1 MNDFDVI
8 IQSEAVSSVMEADNL
23 SIAKMVRVSSEYH
36 AEEHEGNRL
45 RVHLVLRSQSLADR
59 LKRMP
64 LGEPMAENVELYA
77 YTREDL
83 WAMQMLGINPESDTR
98 LDRQPITSNSSQH
111 AHLLIFGSGNQA
123 ESLAVHA
130 TLTSHYPNYCRD
142 HSLRT
147 RITMV
152 ADTHSQ
158 HASFRQR
165 YRNLLLNSYRRTVSI
180 KGGEVECAVMEPK
193 YAGSREDFVDVEW
206 EFVEGRVSDVP
217 LAYKLQ
223 HWSRD
228 EKQQLTV
235 AFCYSDDERN
245 LSEALTI
252 QSELNSDTPIW
263 VRIKDD
269 TIIDFFHQSGLYHN
283 LIPFGMDNA
292 TLPNMANYIRLAQC
306 VNFAYRQMR
315 SADKDQTN
323 HGKNDLL
330 VALEMPSGQLLQ
342 ELWNSQSL
350 TTPKR
355 WSNLY
360 NAYTLRSKMY
370 SLGHPVTDWGT
381 LFAVNDRDVELLA
394 EVEHNRWSVEELILG
409 YRPTTEDEH
418 AAVLKDISRKEAFKR
433 EMVHEDLRSYNELGD
448 DESGL
453 SVKRYDIGFI
463 RTLPLVAYTYYH
475 LKDQSHE

>member
-1 MNDFDVI
+1 MNNIDML
-8 IQSEAVSSVMEADNL
+8 IQSEVAASVLDADNL
-23 SIAKMVRVSSEYH
+23 SIAKMMRISSEYH

-45 RVHLVLRSQSLADR
+45 RIHLVLQSQCLADR
-59 LKRMP
+59 LKRVP
-64 LGEPMAENVELYA
+64 LSGPMAENVELYA

-98 LDRQPITSNSSQH
+98 LDRQPITSSSSQY

-130 TLTSHYPNYCRD
+130 ALTSHYPNYCRD

-158 HASFRQR
+158 HTSFQQR
-165 YRNLLLNSYRRTVSI
+165 YRNLLLNSYRRLVTI
-180 KGGEVECAVMEPK
+180 KGEEVECAVMEPK
-193 YAGSREDFVDVEW
+193 YAGIREDFVDVEW
-206 EFVEGRVSDVP
+206 EFVEGHVGDVP
-217 LAYKLQ
+217 IAYKLQ
-223 HWSRD
+223 QWSRD
-228 EKQQLTV
+228 ENQQLTI

-245 LSEALTI
+245 LSESLAI
-252 QSELNSDTPIW
+252 QSELNPATPIW
-263 VRIKDD
+263 TRIKND
-269 TIIDFFHQSGLYHN
+269 TIIKFFHQSELYPN
-283 LIPFGMDNA
+283 VIPFGMDNA
-292 TLPNMANYIRLAQC
+292 TLPNLADYVRLAQC

-315 SADKDQTN
+315 SVDKDQTN

-330 VALEMPSGQLLQ
+330 VALEMPSEQQLQ
-342 ELWNSQSL
+342 ELWNSRSL

-360 NAYTLRSKMY
+360 NAYTLRSKMN

-463 RTLPLVAYTYYH
+463 RTLSLVAYTYYH